1 MGRAAPDCKVRLS
14 HGLRLGSD
22 SAAFSRQSMF
32 SFLPKR
38 AKAFRGLQPR
48 VHFSCLPKRN
58 RTKEKGTPL
67 PRPAGILPTGSA
79 PACGV
84 FRRHILVPSENAP
97 TSCRRPFG
105 QSFPATLRAARNEAA
120 SLCRCRGAPEKQ
132 RASCAPK
139 ACARSALNRGQ
150 ESALFPGAPLE
161 RWWADTGP
169 SGPARRKR
177 HGAQTA
183 RRVCCAVQPRLAAL
197 ANRAA
202 RVAGGLDT
210 TPTGCSEAG
219 PALSVPDS
227 ALHWLDRR
235 PACLRQCAW
244 IREQTEPVPFVPGG
258 SRGSL
263 ARRGDDTMSSPF
275 RQHKDV
281 LSKSPAGQHEPG
293 GQDARRARKRGGLS
307 FGSFSLAKQRK

>member
-1 MGRAAPDCKVRLS
+1 MPGPGTLRSKVLGIVMRSMAMACDSSPPDQALS
-14 HGLRLGSD
+14 LDHICFLASGSLSPKHARRTRPLGVC
-22 SAAFSRQSMF
+22 
-32 SFLPKR
+32 SFLLLAQEK
-38 AKAFRGLQPR
+38 
-48 VHFSCLPKRN
+48 

-67 PRPAGILPTGSA
+67 PRFADFLSAKSA

-84 FRRHILVPSENAP
+84 FRRHIRVPSENAP

-161 RWWADTGP
+161 RWWADD
-169 SGPARRKR
+169 
-177 HGAQTA
+177 Q
-183 RRVCCAVQPRLAAL
+183 
-197 ANRAA
+197 
-202 RVAGGLDT
+202 
-210 TPTGCSEAG
+210 
-219 PALSVPDS
+219 
-227 ALHWLDRR
+227 
-235 PACLRQCAW
+235 
-244 IREQTEPVPFVPGG
+244 
-258 SRGSL
+258 